1 MTLFRYLIYV
11 SAGAPNFLHR
21 SLRIANTLLFAVYL
35 LYFVVTAEQSLLK
48 KQNEGRNVS
57 EIDATSHAILN
68 ALENEVEGIAYCKI
82 NKCLLIL
89 TRSTVNRKSINN
101 ELIIM

>member
-1 MTLFRYLIYV
+1 M
-11 SAGAPNFLHR
+11 
-21 SLRIANTLLFAVYL
+21 LRPLLFAVYL
-35 LYFVVTAEQSLLK
+35 LYFPVTAEQSLLK

-68 ALENEVEGIAYCKI
+68 ALENKGIAYCKI

-89 TRSTVNRKSINN
+89 IISTVNGKKYK
-101 ELIIM
+101 